1 MNNIAEK
8 YINNTL
14 DNFEVRLVCLVVYN
28 ETEQKYCTSQN
39 DIRKQITEII
49 EKRFRDIANNPIL
62 NRITYIIMP
71 IWKLEELASEFQNK
85 I

>member
-1 MNNIAEK
+1 M
-8 YINNTL
+8 
-14 DNFEVRLVCLVVYN
+14 VCLVVYN

-39 DIRKQITEII
+39 DIRNQNPKFSADPQNDIYFEITESNNKI
-49 EKRFRDIANNPIL
+49 DIANNPIL